1 MNESIRT
8 GALCAVIAAAAL
20 AAGCASPASMLV
32 KDQAYMD
39 AVERAARREGV
50 TVIWVN
56 PPERVVR
63 VADTQ
68 R

>member
-1 MNESIRT
+1 MNESIRS
-8 GALCAVIAAAAL
+8 GALCAMVAAAAL
-20 AAGCASPASMLV
+20 TAGCASPASMQV

-56 PPERVVR
+56 PPERQVS
-63 VADTQ
+63 VADA
-68 R
+68 RR